1 MPNESARR
9 KLMESP
15 EMKEKY
21 DLEYPGYEPD
31 FAAIQNLKSLLRDK
45 KVIIVMGTWC
55 GDSRLQVPHFY
66 KVLDESGVAE
76 KDITLILVDETKK
89 AEDGLIDNLNID
101 RVPTFIITSN
111 EKEIGRI
118 TEWPLVTLESDM
130 VELINKN
137 N

>member
-1 MPNESARR
+1 MPNASARR

-21 DLEYPGYEPD
+21 DLEYPLYQPD
-31 FAAIQNLKSLLRDK
+31 FAAIQNLKSLLINK
-45 KVIIVMGTWC
+45 KIIIVMGTWC

-76 KDITLILVDETKK
+76 KDITLIFVDETKK
-89 AEDGLIDNLNID
+89 AADGLIDKLNID

-111 EKEIGRI
+111 EQEIGRI
-118 TEWPLVTLESDM
+118 TEWPLVTLENDM
-130 VELINKN
+130 VELINKK
-137 N
+137 

>member
-1 MPNESARR
+1 MQNESSRR

-21 DLEYPGYEPD
+21 DLEYPGYQPD
-31 FAAIQNLKSLLRDK
+31 PAAIRELKSLLADK
-45 KVIIVMGTWC
+45 KIIIVMGTWC

-76 KDITLILVDETKK
+76 KDISLILVDKTKR
-89 AEDGLIDNLNID
+89 AEDGLTDNLNID

-111 EKEIGRI
+111 ETETGRI
-118 TEWPLVTLESDM
+118 TEWPLVTLEKDM
-130 VELINKN
+130 VALLNKN

>member
-15 EMKEKY
+15 EMKAQYE
-21 DLEYPGYEPD
+21 LEYPGYQPD
-31 FAAIQNLKSLLRDK
+31 FAAIQDLKSLLIDK

-66 KVLDESGVAE
+66 KVLDESGVVE
-76 KDITLILVDETKK
+76 KDITLIFVDQTKK
-89 AEDGLIDNLNID
+89 AADGLTDNLDID

-118 TEWPLVTLESDM
+118 TEWPMVTLENDM

>member
-21 DLEYPGYEPD
+21 DLEYPGYQPD
-31 FAAIQNLKSLLRDK
+31 TAAIQKLRSLLINK
-45 KVIIVMGTWC
+45 KIIIVMGTWC

-76 KDITLILVDETKK
+76 KDITLIFVDETK
-89 AEDGLIDNLNID
+89 AAADGLTDNLNID

-111 EKEIGRI
+111 ETEIGRI
-118 TEWPLVTLESDM
+118 TEWPLVTLENDM